1 MSLDVCLIEISSLF
15 LHFLIFFK
23 GTRLKEREAEIRNKQ
38 IEANREL
45 RLFEIKSNELGAQ
58 WRADQRSLYKVIKEL
73 SEIDE
78 NLLDIKT
85 NISMLK
91 VYEENEEMQKQ
102 PLLVPSF

>member
-1 MSLDVCLIEISSLF
+1 
-15 LHFLIFFK
+15 
-23 GTRLKEREAEIRNKQ
+23 
-38 IEANREL
+38 L

-85 NISMLK
+85 NIK
-91 VYEENEEMQKQ
+91 FEINNMQ
-102 PLLVPSF
+102 